1 MFEQL
6 PPHDV
11 QAEEAVV
18 ASLIVDNE
26 AIYKVAPILHP
37 RDFFR
42 EANGWTYEACLA
54 LWERNEAINQVTVA
68 HELDRRG
75 HLEDMGGLTFLSRLI
90 TDLPTPVGVEHFA
103 HIVKRDATYRQMVA
117 VAGTIA
123 QIAFEGGADLEG
135 ALSKSEA
142 LVYALRSGER
152 LRDFTHIREFLEPYL
167 EPGDAEE
174 AAPYGGNVRTGL
186 SDLDMLLGGL
196 NPSDLIIVAAR
207 TGMGKTSLML
217 NFARNAAIGMRTKEG
232 GHAKVAIFSLEMAGE
247 QLAQRLLAAESR
259 VDSARLRLGL
269 HSEVEESR
277 IMHAYGVLSSAAI
290 YVDDSAGLRIP
301 ELRAKLMRLKRDVGL
316 DLVIVDYLQLIQ
328 GNRSDNRVQ
337 EISYITRSLKELARE
352 LNIPVVAG
360 SQLSRAPDQRQPHI
374 PQLSDLR
381 ESGSIEQDA
390 DVVIFIYREEK
401 YMTRDDWQSQN
412 PEKPPGQYPAGRAQL
427 IIAKHRNGPT
437 GSIEVIFKDNI
448 AKFEVPMTR
457 ASDEYQ

>member
-1 MFEQL
+1 MFETL
-6 PPHDV
+6 PPHDI

-18 ASLIVDNE
+18 ASLIVDSE
-26 AIYKVAPILHP
+26 AIYKVAPIVTG

-42 EANGWTYEACLA
+42 EANGWTFEACLA
-54 LWERNEAINQVTVA
+54 LWERNESINQITVA

-75 HLEDMGGLTFLSRLI
+75 KLEDVGGLTFLSRLV

-103 HIVKRDATYRQMVA
+103 QIVKRDATYRQMVA
-117 VAGTIA
+117 VASSIA
-123 QIAFEGGADLEG
+123 QVAYQGGPDLEG
-135 ALSKSEA
+135 ALSKAEQ

-152 LRDFTHIREFLEPYL
+152 LRDFTHISEFLAPYL
-167 EPGDAEE
+167 EPGDADEST
-174 AAPYGGNVRTGL
+174 PFGGNVRTGL
-186 SDLDMLLGGL
+186 SDLDILLGGL

-232 GHAKVAIFSLEMAGE
+232 GSAKVAIFSLEMAGE

-277 IMHAYGVLSSAAI
+277 IMHAYGTLSQAGI
-290 YVDDSAGLRIP
+290 FVDDSAGLRIP
-301 ELRAKLMRLKRDVGL
+301 ELRAKLMRLKRDEGL
-316 DLVIVDYLQLIQ
+316 DLVVVDYLQLIQ
-328 GNRSDNRVQ
+328 GNRSENRVQ

-352 LNIPVVAG
+352 LNLPVVAG

-390 DVVIFIYREEK
+390 DVVMFIYREDR
-401 YMTRDDWQSQN
+401 YMSREEWQSQN
-412 PEKPPGQYPAGRAQL
+412 PEKSPAQYPAGKAQ
-427 IIAKHRNGPT
+427 IIVAKHRNGPT
-437 GSIEVIFKDNI
+437 GVIDVLFKDSI
-448 AKFEVPMTR
+448 SKFEDPLTR
-457 ASDEYQ
+457 PEDSYR